1 LIRLERLI
9 GTAIDP
15 GVRSLPVAVLF
26 ETLDQVAKPAAQY
39 APHACAAEETA
50 KIAQR
55 AALTALTATAGYPAG
70 ALRQATKHFFNLVAV
85 LITRN
90 SEQSQ

>member
-1 LIRLERLI
+1 L
-9 GTAIDP
+9 
-15 GVRSLPVAVLF
+15 SVLF
-26 ETLDQVAKPAAQY
+26 KSLDQVAKPAAQH
-39 APHACAAEETA
+39 ASHACAAEETA

-70 ALRQATKHFFNLVAV
+70 ALRQATKHFFDLVAV

-90 SEQSQ
+90 GEKSQ